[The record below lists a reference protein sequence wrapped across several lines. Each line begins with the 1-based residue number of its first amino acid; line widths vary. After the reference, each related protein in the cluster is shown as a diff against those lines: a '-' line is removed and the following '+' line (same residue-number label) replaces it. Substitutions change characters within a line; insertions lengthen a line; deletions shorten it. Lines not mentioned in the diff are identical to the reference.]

1 MDLMD
6 LKPTSDT
13 IEVFIK
19 DPYTGEIL
27 TNDGDGSEMTI
38 TVYAP
43 HSKEYKAAVHKQT
56 NKRLKAATR
65 KGSVGSISAEELEE
79 SGLALLSE
87 TVASWDI
94 TFGKEKP
101 KLTIEKARTL
111 FTEVFWIKDQVEEAV
126 RDAEVFTRG

>member
-13 IEVFIK
+13 IEVFLK
-19 DPYTGEIL
+19 HPATGDDL
-27 TNDGDGSEMTI
+27 LNDDGGEMTI

-43 HSKEYKAAVHKQT
+43 HSKEYKAAIHKQT
-56 NKRLKAATR
+56 NKRLKAASR

-79 SGLALLSE
+79 SGFDLLCG